1 MPNHPDLQ
9 SAFRQRFGLS
19 HAVYRAPGRV
29 NLIGEHTDY
38 NNGFVLPA
46 ALDFSCWVA
55 AGRRSDPVVAAYSE
69 NINELVQFDLSKEA
83 MRRSGTWS
91 DYPAGVAWA
100 FLEKGYALCGAN
112 LYLRGEVPLGAGLSS
127 SAALEVAVGYA
138 LLDLAGLAVDLS
150 TLPALCR
157 RAENEFVGA
166 RVGIMDQFVAC
177 HGRAGSALL
186 LDCRSLESKLVPL
199 PPGISLVIC
208 NSMVKHELASNEY
221 NLRREQCEEGV
232 RLLASVKPGIASLR
246 DVTLED
252 LVCNKALFPEV
263 IYRRCRHV
271 LSENERTLNAAKA
284 LQDGDLSRAG
294 QLMFAS
300 HASLRDDYEVSCS
313 ELDLLVEL
321 ARRQDG
327 LVGARMTG
335 GGFGGCTVN
344 LVRTEAAAA
353 FKEAVGAAYHAKTQK
368 HPEIYLSQTAS
379 GVERVL

>member
-9 SAFRQRFGLS
+9 SAFRQKFGPS
-19 HAVYRAPGRV
+19 HGVYRAPGRV

-55 AGRRSDPVVAAYSE
+55 AGKRSDPVVAAYSE
-69 NINELVQFDLSKEA
+69 NLDEFFQFDLKKEA
-83 MRRSGTWS
+83 LRRSGTWS

-100 FLEKGYALCGAN
+100 LLERGYALRGAN

-221 NLRREQCEEGV
+221 NLRRAQCEEGV
-232 RLLASVKPGIASLR
+232 RLLASVKPGITSLR

-252 LVCNKALFPEV
+252 LACNKKLFPEV

-271 LSENERTLNAAKA
+271 LSENQRTLNAAKA
-284 LQDGDLSRAG
+284 LQSGDLPLVG
-294 QLMFAS
+294 ELMFAS

-313 ELDLLVEL
+313 ELDLLVDL
-321 ARRQDG
+321 ARREDG
-327 LVGARMTG
+327 LIGARMTG

-344 LVRTEAAAA
+344 LVKTQAAAA
-353 FKEAVGAAYHAKTQK
+353 FKDRVAAAYHAKTRK
-368 HPEIYLSQTAS
+368 HPEVYLSQTAS